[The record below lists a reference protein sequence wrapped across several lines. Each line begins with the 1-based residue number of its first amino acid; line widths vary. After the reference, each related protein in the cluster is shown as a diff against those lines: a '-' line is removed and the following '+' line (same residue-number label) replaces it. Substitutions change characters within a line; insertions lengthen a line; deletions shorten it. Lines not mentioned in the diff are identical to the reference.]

1 MKQPACQPATSSQP
15 AVSSPLL
22 CRRPHVCVDLTSQPA
37 CLLHL
42 ARLIRQRHLLMADWL
57 WDLMMIADGSIL
69 GTTQEVTGHASAT
82 ACRAYTEQ
90 AWRVHASAAEI
101 EIN

>member
-1 MKQPACQPATSSQP
+1 MKRGCCHHLQLFFPSAAAAGRWP
-15 AVSSPLL
+15 
-22 CRRPHVCVDLTSQPA
+22 PA

-101 EIN
+101 EIS